1 MAEKYGPFNSGTGAS
16 FDETQ
21 WREWLANLFSPG
33 VIKSA
38 KVSGSAGGDL
48 AVSVVGGNMNINIAT
63 GCGFVYGFAYENDST
78 ATKTIATQGG
88 GLNRIDYVVLKLDF
102 VARTVLITVK
112 SGTPASSPVAPS
124 LTQSATTWE
133 VPLCQVF
140 VPNGAAALVS
150 GNLTDSR
157 VYVTSLA
164 NPVMGPGSGLDA
176 DTLDG
181 KNSGHSTGQI
191 PIADGTLVSTL
202 NADKVDGA
210 DAGNASGNVALAN
223 GTVVTNLNADMVDG
237 KNASDFV
244 QPGSGNEASLPIQ
257 IIVTDVLPSAGV
269 KGRIAFKTP
278 FSMP

>member
-33 VIKSA
+33 VIKAA

-48 AVSVVGGNMNINIAT
+48 QVTAPGGSMNVNIAT

-78 ATKTIATQGG
+78 ASKTIGTQGG
-88 GLNRIDYVVLKLDF
+88 GLNRIDYIVLKMDF

-112 SGTPASSPVAPS
+112 VGTPGSSPVAPS
-124 LTQSATTWE
+124 LTQSSTVWE
-133 VPLCQVF
+133 VPLATVF
-140 VPNGAAALVS
+140 IANGVGTLSS
-150 GNLTDSR
+150 GNITDAR
-157 VYVTSLA
+157 VYCTSLT
-164 NPVMGPGSGLDA
+164 NPVMGAGSGLDA

-181 KNSGHSTGQI
+181 KNSGHSTNQI
-191 PIADGTLVSTL
+191 PIADGTVVSTL

-210 DAGNASGNVALAN
+210 DAGNSAGNVALAN
-223 GTVVTNLNADMVDG
+223 GTVVATLNADKVDG
-237 KNASDFV
+237 LDASSFA
-244 QPGSGNEASLPIQ
+244 QAGAGNEASLPLQ
-257 IIVTDVLPSAGV
+257 FIITDVLPAAGT
-269 KGRIAFKTP
+269 KGRIAFKMP

>member
-21 WREWLANLFSPG
+21 WREWLANLFTPG
-33 VIKSA
+33 VVKGA
-38 KVSGSAGGDL
+38 KVAGSAGGDL
-48 AVSVVGGNMNINIAT
+48 AVSAPGGSMNLNIAT

-78 ATKTIATQGG
+78 ATKTIGTQGG
-88 GLNRIDYVVLKLDF
+88 GLNRIDYLVLKLDF

-112 SGTPASSPVAPS
+112 VGTPGSSPVAPS

-133 VPLCQVF
+133 VPLATVF
-140 VPNGAAALVS
+140 VTNGVSTLNS
-150 GNLTDSR
+150 GNLTDQR
-157 VYVTSLA
+157 VYCTALV
-164 NPVMGPGSGLDA
+164 NPVMGSGSGLDA

-191 PIADGTLVSTL
+191 PIADGTVVSTL
-202 NADKVDGA
+202 NADKLDGF
-210 DAGNASGNVALAN
+210 DAGNSSGQVPVSN
-223 GTVVTNLNADMVDG
+223 GTLNTNLNADKVDG
-237 KNASDFV
+237 KDASDFV

-257 IIVTDVLPSAGV
+257 IIVTDVLPAAGT

>member
-1 MAEKYGPFNSGTGAS
+1 MAEKYGPFSSGAGAS

-21 WREWLANLFSPG
+21 WREWIANLFTPG
-33 VIKSA
+33 VVKAA
-38 KVSGSAGGDL
+38 KVAGSAGGDM

-63 GCGFVYGFAYENDST
+63 GCGLVYGFAYENDAT

-102 VARTVLITVK
+102 TAKTVLITVK

-157 VYVTSLA
+157 AYCSA
-164 NPVMGPGSGLDA
+164 IINPVMGTGSGLDA

-181 KNSGHSTGQI
+181 KNSTNSSGGI
-191 PIADGTLVSTL
+191 PISNGTVNTNL
-202 NADKVDGA
+202 NADMVDGA
-210 DAGNASGNVALAN
+210 HAGNANGNVALAN
-223 GTVVTNLNADMVDG
+223 GTVVTNLNADLLDG
-237 KNASDFV
+237 VSASGFV
-244 QPGSGNEASLPIQ
+244 QPGAGNEASLPIQ
-257 IIVTDVLPSAGV
+257 LVITDVLPAAGT
-269 KGRIAFKTP
+269 KGRICFVTP
-278 FSMP
+278 FAMP